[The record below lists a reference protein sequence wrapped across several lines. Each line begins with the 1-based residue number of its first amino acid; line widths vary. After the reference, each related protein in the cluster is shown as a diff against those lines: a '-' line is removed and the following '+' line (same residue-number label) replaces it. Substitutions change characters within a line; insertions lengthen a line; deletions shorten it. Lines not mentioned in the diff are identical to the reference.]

1 MQEKERVHIQKVH
14 IHKEEGHPNGV
25 ALLSLVIQHGFH
37 VEEVDAES
45 TSPFS
50 AHWLA
55 WALPYSVFQLSTK
68 AFCTSS
74 QLPLPC
80 A

>member
-1 MQEKERVHIQKVH
+1 MQEKERVHIHKVH

-25 ALLSLVIQHGFH
+25 VLLSLVIQHGFH

-45 TSPFS
+45 TPPFS

-55 WALPYSVFQLSTK
+55 WAWSYSVFQLSTK
-68 AFCTSS
+68 SFRTSS
-74 QLPLPC
+74 QLPVPC

>member
-1 MQEKERVHIQKVH
+1 MQEKERVHIR
-14 IHKEEGHPNGV
+14 KEEGHPNGV
-25 ALLSLVIQHGFH
+25 ARLSLVIQLGPL

-45 TSPFS
+45 TPPFS

-55 WALPYSVFQLSTK
+55 WALSYSVFQLSTK

>member
-1 MQEKERVHIQKVH
+1 MQEKERVHIHKVH

-45 TSPFS
+45 TPPFS

-55 WALPYSVFQLSTK
+55 WALSLIHI
-68 AFCTSS
+68 
-74 QLPLPC
+74 
-80 A
+80 

>member
-1 MQEKERVHIQKVH
+1 M
-14 IHKEEGHPNGV
+14 GW

-37 VEEVDAES
+37 VEELDAES

>member
-1 MQEKERVHIQKVH
+1 MQEKEPVHIRKVPAR
-14 IHKEEGHPNGV
+14 KEEGHPNGV
-25 ALLSLVIQHGFH
+25 ALLSLVIQHGFRA
-37 VEEVDAES
+37 EEVDAES
-45 TSPFS
+45 TSLFG

-55 WALPYSVFQLSTK
+55 WAFSYSVFQLSTK